1 MSEPAARPDSLGT
14 ALCEV
19 CAQPMAPGSKPK
31 RIGACEFPFNVHDEC
46 AEMMGPVAAEV
57 EQLCAWAAPENQ
69 PEGLLW
75 LGSWDS
81 EPRPEADPA
90 D

>member
-1 MSEPAARPDSLGT
+1 MSEPTSPPDSLGT

-19 CAQPMAPGSKPK
+19 CSQPMPPGAKPT
-31 RIGACEFPFNVHDEC
+31 RIGACEFPFNVHAEC
-46 AEMMGPVAAEV
+46 VEQMGPIAAEV
-57 EQLCAWAAPENQ
+57 EQLCAWAEDQ

-81 EPRPEADPA
+81 APEKDAESPA
-90 D
+90 